1 MNTPCIS
8 IILGSKSD
16 EKFIQKCVEYLETEN
31 ISYELKILSAHRNT
45 TELVEYVKSLN
56 PSKTKVIITAAGYAA
71 ALPGIV
77 AALTDIPVIGV
88 PLPTSVLSGV
98 DSLLS
103 IVQMPKGNPVATMGI
118 GESGAYN
125 AAVFA
130 KKILKTAG
138 VI

>member
-1 MNTPCIS
+1 MKECQVS
-8 IILGSKSD
+8 IIIGSKSD
-16 EKFIQKCVEYLETEN
+16 EKFMQKCIEFLKNEN
-31 ISYELKILSAHRNT
+31 ISFELKVLSAHRNT
-45 TELVEYVKSLN
+45 EELIEYVKSLKD
-56 PSKTKVIITAAGYAA
+56 SGIKVIITAAGYAA

-88 PLPTSVLSGV
+88 PLPTSILSGM

-118 GESGAYN
+118 GEPGAYN

-130 KKILKTAG
+130 KKILQ
-138 VI
+138 IS